1 MLKKKKIDVTCS
13 LHANHNY
20 NYPTIYTYTIQGNKT
35 IVFMNVNLFFN
46 IAVMNVP
53 AWSKRIKNNSC
64 SLFRF
69 SRRTNGV
76 DLLRIQSCIAIQ
88 PKCTTSV
95 LPLIPAGSRVV
106 VLFSPQRRLYRHQIS
121 NLRSRSTPLFCFELI
136 STIYSYYR
144 KKKHSALKLCTIWSR
159 WKKQSCIYTQ

>member
-1 MLKKKKIDVTCS
+1 MWPVRCMQITITITLPYTHTQYRAIKLLYSWMSTSSSILPLWMFLLDQNVLKIIHVHCS
-13 LHANHNY
+13 DSHEEQTEL
-20 NYPTIYTYTIQGNKT
+20 IYS
-35 IVFMNVNLFFN
+35 VF
-46 IAVMNVP
+46 
-53 AWSKRIKNNSC
+53 
-64 SLFRF
+64 
-69 SRRTNGV
+69 
-76 DLLRIQSCIAIQ
+76 SCIAIQ